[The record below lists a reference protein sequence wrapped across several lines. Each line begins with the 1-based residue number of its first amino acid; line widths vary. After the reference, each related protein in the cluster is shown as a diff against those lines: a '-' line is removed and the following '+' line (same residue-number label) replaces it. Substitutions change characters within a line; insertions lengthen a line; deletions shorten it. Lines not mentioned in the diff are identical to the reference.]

1 MKNVWKRT
9 LSLMLSGVLLMG
21 SVPMGAFAAE
31 QTQEPTELVEEIQPT
46 AETQPVVAVVKDEVA
61 NAVKN
66 VLPVNVSGDVSSDW
80 LTIAYKAEENKL
92 TLNGENLRSVACTEE
107 NSVLVIELKADTT
120 IEGTLSAQKGIQ
132 ITGEGILTVGNI
144 DASEN
149 LEIVDAVVKVGT
161 DKGESEDQKTLIAVK
176 NEIRV
181 SGEAHLL
188 TAVGHK
194 AVAFTDE
201 AEGAIAKIQGEGYYR
216 TAQSGDFAEILSDT
230 TVDMDLE
237 YFEAVGADH
246 VEDAAAHV
254 TSCKCAEET
263 KVILGDHTP
272 VYGFEEGSNEITAKC
287 GDIDCNRDL
296 EPVKITVPA
305 DLTWDGKEKAVSVN
319 ADDFN
324 VHYEVIG
331 GEDETSTVLEENQKP
346 VDPGTYRAIATIT
359 LNGTDYTLIKE
370 FTVQPVDITKLTVKL
385 DKDSAPFQGV
395 GMNVPRP
402 TVTVKNGE
410 TLVEETENYTV
421 SYYRGTSKTDDF
433 ASVGNI
439 TVRVTGINNYT
450 GTVDKTF
457 SITKA
462 TPEASMFNF
471 KAPVVPEES
480 VLTYD
485 GTAKAAT
492 VTTKGGIAGMGQ
504 ITMKYYKNN
513 TMVEEPIIDAGTYT
527 VKISVDEGA
536 NYAATTQELTDPDWA
551 FTIAKSSD
559 YTNDLATDSKQIIIK
574 GSGEFIEPTFTGVKR
589 ANSDAADKLT
599 RENGSLVYKRNNSQI
614 ALSELK
620 NLLAGLSHDA
630 TEKIDYTFT
639 PDEDS
644 NYTGETKGSISFT
657 VAEMTFHMEGKD
669 SFQASDLV
677 KNGDIIYG
685 DADIIDTSKLSA
697 KSNGVK
703 IEGVKFTVEYESAQQ
718 RISGRK
724 QNPDIGLNKFYV
736 IASGELEGSV
746 FKTEVCRGEI
756 TVKGKKIQFTK
767 PTEKLLTVA
776 KNEDDTPKEFEL
788 MDAIQVADP
797 TTGAEI
803 KYNLDGKTPKTDIPK
818 ASAIGRY
825 KVNYQ
830 ISAPNYETESGFVW
844 ATIQPEL
851 TAVYGDKL
859 SQVKGVPSDGKWVWA
874 LNDAALDTAKLNE
887 HSVGHY
893 GENKTFQMI
902 YNGKGSAFTVC
913 IMVDAKSVAEPI
925 IEAPAAVH
933 YDNRNSVDIKVYDPM
948 DATKDDDNVEIKPE
962 EYEAK
967 VNEITT
973 RTGCTTI
980 TVKDNKENGD
990 YALTTTNK
998 EILIY
1003 RPYHVKFTALQTS
1016 EDEHLK
1022 NTKYDTVDKVKTE
1035 LSGKI
1040 KADEYPTDTMKYF
1053 KIMMTY
1059 DEKPQNNATDWIATR
1074 DLAYYPV
1081 GGFSYTIPYS
1091 VIGANLD
1098 ENDDYKVSIMHAATS
1113 QALGT
1118 TAGNPAIEIED
1129 FQKTEEGIKFHS
1141 DGYAIVC
1148 VAPKID
1154 PNEEHTIKT
1163 SVLLDGAASSRGSL
1177 SVKVNDKEV
1186 TGTTKTAKYGDTVKI
1201 TASTNNG
1208 YSIVSVKVTDASG
1221 VTVTTTQ
1228 SGSTY
1233 TFKMPPSAVDVT
1245 MNIKKTTSTSKNPSS
1260 GDSSNIY
1267 LWVVILAAS
1276 GAAIGALMAFWF
1288 KKRKK

>member
-9 LSLMLSGVLLMG
+9 LSLMLSGVLLLG
-21 SVPMGAFAAE
+21 SVPMGAFATE

-61 NAVKN
+61 NAGGSA
-66 VLPVNVSGDVSSDW
+66 LPVKVDGDIDDAW
-80 LTIAYKAEENKL
+80 LLDAYNKELNRL
-92 TLNGENLRSVACTEE
+92 TLDGKNLSSVECTEE

-144 DASEN
+144 DAGEN

-161 DKGESEDQKTLIAVK
+161 DKGESEDQKTLITVK

-237 YFEAVGADH
+237 YFEVVGASH
-246 VEDAAAHV
+246 VEDAGEHV
-254 TSCKCAEET
+254 TSCKCAEDT
-263 KVILGDHTP
+263 KVTLILGNHTP
-272 VYGFEEGSNEITAKC
+272 EYSFEEGSNEITAKC

-305 DLTWDGKEKAVSVN
+305 DLTWNGKEKAVSVN

-803 KYNLDGKTPKTDIPK
+803 KYNLDGQTPKTDIPK

-902 YNGKGSAFTVC
+902 YNGQGSAFTVA
-913 IMVDAKSVAEPI
+913 IKVGAKSITPTVEDVPAYVLYKDKDEIIFKVKDPDGEKIISSDEYKYELTEAETKTGEAI
-925 IEAPAAVH
+925 I
-933 YDNRNSVDIKVYDPM
+933 
-948 DATKDDDNVEIKPE
+948 
-962 EYEAK
+962 
-967 VNEITT
+967 
-973 RTGCTTI
+973 TI
-980 TVKDNKENGD
+980 KDNKSDGD
-990 YALTTTNK
+990 YEIAEVNQKTVLYKPRHMSFSDSLFPPDLK
-998 EILIY
+998 E
-1003 RPYHVKFTALQTS
+1003 T
-1016 EDEHLK
+1016 D
-1022 NTKYDTVDKVKTE
+1022 YDTAAKVKTE
-1035 LSGKI
+1035 LSSKVE
-1040 KADEYPTDTMKYF
+1040 ADDYPADNMKYF
-1053 KIMMTY
+1053 NIMMDSWSRASNGDMAWLGTRKEEYYPIDGFDIVIPYDALGVKPDEHDFKVSLMDAADHSKVGTEAGKNVKVVEAVETDEGLKFHADGCSVACIAVNVDRAKPYNITTSVIYDGKTSTKGSLTIEVDSKSSTTATY
-1059 DEKPQNNATDWIATR
+1059 D
-1074 DLAYYPV
+1074 
-1081 GGFSYTIPYS
+1081 
-1091 VIGANLD
+1091 
-1098 ENDDYKVSIMHAATS
+1098 
-1113 QALGT
+1113 
-1118 TAGNPAIEIED
+1118 
-1129 FQKTEEGIKFHS
+1129 KT
-1141 DGYAIVC
+1141 V
-1148 VAPKID
+1148 
-1154 PNEEHTIKT
+1154 
-1163 SVLLDGAASSRGSL
+1163 
-1177 SVKVNDKEV
+1177 
-1186 TGTTKTAKYGDTVKI
+1186 TVK
-1201 TASTNNG
+1201 AKANSG
-1208 YSIVSVKVTDASG
+1208 YSIESVKVTKSG
-1221 VTVTTTQ
+1221 EEEVKTTQ
-1228 SGSTY
+1228 SGTTY
-1233 TFKMPPSAVDVT
+1233 TFKMPASDVKVKLT
-1245 MNIKKTTSTSKNPSS
+1245 LKKTASTTKNPYS